1 MESAMI
7 QTPWEEVMDRGEGSL
22 TSSAEKIFA
31 ANINVKV
38 INTESAILDMDF
50 LLVSITMV
58 FGITLALVRIIVEES
73 DLQCD
78 VAEGRHAAVNAVGR
92 GGEGVRGLGRDWL
105 RRQIGRGEN
114 TLRRTLGS
122 VRTIGRHIGCGIE
135 GVAGDGVGS
144 WVGFEG
150 GQRKVSC
157 LSGAWGESEERVC
170 L

>member
-1 MESAMI
+1 MI

-58 FGITLALVRIIVEES
+58 FGITLALVRIIAEES
-73 DLQCD
+73 GLQCD
-78 VAEGRHAAVNAVGR
+78 VAEGRHAAVNAVGG
-92 GGEGVRGLGRDWL
+92 GGEGVRRLGRDGL

-122 VRTIGRHIGCGIE
+122 VRTIGRHIGCDIE
-135 GVAGDGVGS
+135 GVAGDGRGG

-157 LSGAWGESEERVC
+157 LSGAWGRE
-170 L
+170 